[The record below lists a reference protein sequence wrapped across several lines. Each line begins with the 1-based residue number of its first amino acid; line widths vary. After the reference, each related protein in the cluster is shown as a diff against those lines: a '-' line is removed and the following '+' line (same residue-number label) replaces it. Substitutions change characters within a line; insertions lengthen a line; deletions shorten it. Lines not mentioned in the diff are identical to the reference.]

1 MTFPSDE
8 WEKVQL
14 ALAQRIGLSPQEI
27 VLAAFKLGWWELVA
41 RWSRLD
47 GKTAEQWLA
56 EARKGVEAARKR

>member
-14 ALAQRIGLSPQEI
+14 ALAQRIGLTPQDV

-47 GKTAEQWLA
+47 GKTAEEWLGQ
-56 EARKGVEAARKR
+56 ARRALEEPRRR